1 MTLISHY
8 DQVIDLSR
16 IVHVRPVRWP
26 SVDLEHGLYISF
38 GADDSYRLE
47 YSNKT
52 NRDLDYTILT
62 AAILLKDCRHLGIT
76 PPTTAL
82 DAVAAALGNLEA
94 CADPESAYKYYE
106 NRGHTPIPRS
116 ERAPSTKTIHEEHSN
131 IL

>member
-62 AAILLKDCRHLGIT
+62 AAI
-76 PPTTAL
+76 
-82 DAVAAALGNLEA
+82 
-94 CADPESAYKYYE
+94 
-106 NRGHTPIPRS
+106 S
-116 ERAPSTKTIHEEHSN
+116 EIEFKSVSFLFIFFQIE
-131 IL
+131 